1 MPIGLTTPV
10 RDIPGVHDRRS
21 RALEALGLTNV
32 GRLIAHVPMRHERL
46 EAESTIDK
54 LEAGRIISARGE
66 ITATRVA
73 RGRGRA
79 KGRFEA
85 VMLDGT
91 GRLDLVWFNQT
102 YLRSRIMPGMR
113 LRVQGEARR
122 RGPGLQLANPKFEV
136 LDAQDVAPADKGG
149 DETYRP
155 VYPAS
160 GEINS
165 RQIQEIIA
173 RILQP
178 AIAGIDDHL
187 SEDYRKERNLPELRE
202 AYRMMHAPEDEDEFL
217 RARRRLAYDELLLLQ
232 LGLQLKRLHLRR
244 ALTSPALKFNQGID
258 RHIRERIPFTLT
270 PAQDHVVKQV
280 AGDLSTSTPTN
291 RLIQGDVGS
300 GKTVV
305 ALYAMLMAVASDA
318 QAALMAPTELLAEQ
332 HFASIS
338 QMLTG
343 SRVRLALLTGATPEA
358 ERNATLT
365 RIEAGEVD
373 IVIGTHALLSGRVAF
388 ANLAVAIIDE
398 QHRFGV
404 HQRASLRSKGAGV
417 VDAEDAGQDAG
428 EDRPGKPVTPHVLV
442 MTATPIPR
450 TIAISL
456 LGDLDVSTIDTL
468 PPGRKPVITRIVTP
482 EQRDDVYTWLRERLD
497 DGDQAYV
504 VVPTIDTGG
513 GETGTASV
521 SGLRDLRSVQKRLEE
536 RELAGLRIAAMHG
549 RLKRATREHI
559 MERFRKGAI
568 DCLIATTV
576 IEVGVDVP
584 NASVMIIEH
593 AERFGLA
600 QLHQLRGRVG
610 RGERASVCVLIGEPT
625 TPDAQRRLEAI
636 GGTSDGFILAEKD
649 IEIRGPGEVFGTR
662 QSGAAPLKV
671 ADLARDLHLLRMA
684 RKDAEAWIERSPDLD
699 APSDALIK
707 RRLLKAHG
715 ETLMLGDVG

>member
-1 MPIGLTTPV
+1 
-10 RDIPGVHDRRS
+10 
-21 RALEALGLTNV
+21 
-32 GRLIAHVPMRHERL
+32 
-46 EAESTIDK
+46 
-54 LEAGRIISARGE
+54 
-66 ITATRVA
+66 
-73 RGRGRA
+73 
-79 KGRFEA
+79 
-85 VMLDGT
+85 
-91 GRLDLVWFNQT
+91 
-102 YLRSRIMPGMR
+102 
-113 LRVQGEARR
+113 VQGEARR

-136 LDAQDVAPADKGG
+136 LDDAAPAP
-149 DETYRP
+149 DESAEESYRP

-173 RILQP
+173 RILEP

-187 SEDYRKERNLPELRE
+187 SDDYRKERNLPELRE

-232 LGLQLKRLHLRR
+232 LGLQIKRAQLRR
-244 ALTSPALKFNQGID
+244 SMTSPALKFNQGID
-258 RHIRERIPFTLT
+258 THIRERIPFTLT
-270 PAQDHVVKQV
+270 PAQDHVVEQV
-280 AGDLSTSTPTN
+280 ARDLASSIPTN

-305 ALYAMLMAVASDA
+305 ALYAMLMAVASNA

-358 ERNATLT
+358 ERTATLA
-365 RIEAGEVD
+365 RIEAGEID

-417 VDAEDAGQDAG
+417 VEAEEADPST
-428 EDRPGKPVTPHVLV
+428 PGKPVTPHVLV

-456 LGDLDVSTIDTL
+456 LGDLDVSTIDAL
-468 PPGRKPVITRIVTP
+468 PPGRKPVVTRVVTP
-482 EQRDDVYTWLRERLD
+482 DQRGDVYTWLRERLD

-513 GETGTASV
+513 AESSPTSV

-559 MERFRKGAI
+559 MERFRSGVI

-636 GGTSDGFILAEKD
+636 GATSDGFILAEKD

-671 ADLARDLHLLRMA
+671 ADLARDLQLLRMA

-699 APSDALIK
+699 GPDDALIK
-707 RRLLKAHG
+707 RRLMKAHG